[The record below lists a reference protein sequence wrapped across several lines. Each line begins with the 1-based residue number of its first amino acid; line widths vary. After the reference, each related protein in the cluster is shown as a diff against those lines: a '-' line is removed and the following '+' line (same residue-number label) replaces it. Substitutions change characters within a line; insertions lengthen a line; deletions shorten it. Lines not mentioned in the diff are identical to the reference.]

1 MTLWICCF
9 SRFLAAF
16 LVAQKAKNLPAV
28 QDGSLFCKLS
38 ALMDAR
44 NGVALQFTQNFL
56 VLKKQLKEFPG
67 GPVVGTW
74 HFTAPGST
82 PGWEAKIAQAMQSS
96 QKKKERERE
105 EDC

>member
-1 MTLWICCF
+1 
-9 SRFLAAF
+9 
-16 LVAQKAKNLPAV
+16 
-28 QDGSLFCKLS
+28 
-38 ALMDAR
+38 MDAR

-96 QKKKERERE
+96 QKKKKRERE
-105 EDC
+105 KRIADIQVLHKLKLKVETNFMHLYLKFKTR